1 MLPKQLGILLK
12 KSSLTPLADAKSG
25 SAGEGY
31 CTVHQ
36 EIKAEYGVITAYP
49 AKVGLK
55 PHQAV

>member
-55 PHQAV
+55 QV